1 MQESSDFKFS
11 NSLLYRLNTY
21 QVVVVIHIPN
31 RHWFGRRI
39 DDGSP
44 IVRIRLGHL
53 VDSPPFRLRIEPK
66 HLPAV
71 EHTGPDIPI
80 FIGIGFV
87 EIGIRMRCNRR
98 PEFLNPLRLRVQLDE
113 GAVRSSPPRISERI
127 KTPALGRHHV
137 GAAVQI
143 QYFPR
148 LNLQHLDGIA
158 PISRSTASPIF
169 SVVGDSIVVT
179 ARRLQRP
186 LLQGLAGYRIEFGD
200 PVRARIPYEAF
211 FIEREIS
218 EARRIQ
224 SNM

>member
-1 MQESSDFKFS
+1 M
-11 NSLLYRLNTY
+11 
-21 QVVVVIHIPN
+21 
-31 RHWFGRRI
+31 RR
-39 DDGSP
+39 
-44 IVRIRLGHL
+44 
-53 VDSPPFRLRIEPK
+53 
-66 HLPAV
+66 
-71 EHTGPDIPI
+71 
-80 FIGIGFV
+80 
-87 EIGIRMRCNRR
+87 NRR

-143 QYFPR
+143 QYFPC

-169 SVVGDSIVVT
+169 SVVGDSVVVT

-186 LLQGLAGYRIEFGD
+186 LLQGLAGYRIEFGN
-200 PVRARIPYEAF
+200 PVRARIPHEAF
-211 FIEREIS
+211 FIKREIS

-224 SNM
+224 RDSAFDADLFHVAGFWIQPVQLVSPVFRDPHDAVFIDLLVMRSRHDSGS